1 MRYLLLADIHGNAD
15 ALEAVLEDA
24 QKRDYGQSIFLGD
37 AVGYGADAGVVLKHL
52 ESLKPRCIQGNH
64 DAMLLELAKG
74 KGVKADTPK
83 GVKADTPVGLSLRHN
98 ISQLLPSQIGW
109 MQTWVVEAALR
120 LDGFGVTFAHGS
132 PRDPKEYVDT
142 VNVARAVFAG
152 WAGKLAFVGH
162 SHLAG
167 VFACLENNTEV
178 TFFHACLDNENRLPM
193 PPRGRWIV
201 NPGSVGQ
208 PRDGNPKASYGVF
221 DTNTKVLEI
230 YRVNYDIA
238 SAQKKIRAAGLPEA
252 LAARLD
258 VGR

>member
-15 ALEAVLEDA
+15 ALEAVLGDA
-24 QKRDYGQSIFLGD
+24 QKRDFGQTIFLGD
-37 AVGYGADAGVVLKHL
+37 AVGYGADAGAVLKL
-52 ESLKPRCIQGNH
+52 LQELKPRCIQGNH

-74 KGVKADTPK
+74 KRIKVDS
-83 GVKADTPVGLSLRHN
+83 PVGMSLRHN
-98 ISQLLPSQIGW
+98 ISQLLPSHIGW
-109 MQTWVVEAALR
+109 MQTWVTEAALR
-120 LDGFGVTFAHGS
+120 LDGAGVTFAHGS

-152 WAGKLAFVGH
+152 WSGKLAFVGH

-178 TFFHACLDNENRLPM
+178 TFFHACLENENRLPM

-208 PRDGNPKASYGVF
+208 PRDGNPKASYGIF
-221 DTNTKVLEI
+221 DTSSKILEV
-230 YRVNYDIA
+230 YRVAYDIA
-238 SAQKKIRAAGLPEA
+238 AAQKKIRAAGLPEA
-252 LAARLD
+252 LASRLD